1 MKKFIVTATITLFTH
16 ALFAQEPADAL
27 RLSYTNPVGT
37 ARSQAIGNAG
47 VSLGGDFSS
56 IFINPAGL
64 AQFKTNEFV
73 FTPGFFMNRNKM
85 NYNDSIFKGNR
96 SNLNIGNIGF
106 VFSTANRW
114 RSSNIRNTTIGIAVT
129 QTANFNSDFSYRGRN
144 NFSSYSEKWVEE
156 LAANEVSNF
165 DDALNRFPNGASLA
179 VENYL
184 VDTILSNGNI
194 VGYRTN
200 ANRKELTGVDPV
212 LDQNFRYET
221 RGGIYEAAFGVA
233 WNNNE
238 KLLYGVTLG
247 IPIVRYSRSTYVEE
261 KDASGNTDNDFA
273 SLNYTESF
281 STRGAGVNA
290 KLGLIYKPVEYFR
303 IGLTF
308 HTPSLLILTD
318 RTNATLTANVEN
330 YARRIRND
338 NSRPTTYTLSTHD
351 ITGGEDYN
359 YEYQLVTPW
368 RAAVSLAYVFREI
381 KDVTKQK
388 AFITADVELVNYKA
402 NSYSSSASVP
412 SEGEKQYFRG
422 LNNTIDELYRMAI
435 NARIGGELKF
445 KTFMV
450 RGGFN
455 YMGSPYQKDILPEGT
470 KASRITPS
478 FGLGY
483 RDKGYFVDLTYAH
496 TIARDF
502 HVPYQLTGN
511 RYPLANNRFSNGQ
524 VVATVGFKF

>member
-1 MKKFIVTATITLFTH
+1 MKKITLLVITLSFVTIESM
-16 ALFAQEPADAL
+16 AQEPADAL
-27 RLSYTNPVGT
+27 RLSYTNPVYS
-37 ARSQAIGNAG
+37 ARSLAIGNSG

-56 IFINPAGL
+56 TFINPAGL

-96 SNLNIGNIGF
+96 SFINPGSIGF
-106 VFSTANRW
+106 IFSSTNRW
-114 RSSNIRNTTIGIAVT
+114 RSSRIKNSTISLAIT
-129 QTANFNSDFSYRGRN
+129 QTANFNSNFSYRGRN

-184 VDTILSNGNI
+184 VDTILQNGNI

-200 ANRKELTGVDPV
+200 AETLRMP

-221 RGGIYEAAFGVA
+221 RGGIYEAAIGAA
-233 WNNNE
+233 WNNNN
-238 KLLYGVTLG
+238 KLLYGITLG
-247 IPIVRYSRSTYVEE
+247 IPIVNYKRTTIVEE
-261 KDASGNTDNDFA
+261 KDASGNNDNDFA
-273 SLNYTESF
+273 SLNFNETF
-281 STRGAGVNA
+281 STKGAGVNA
-290 KLGLIYKPVEYFR
+290 KLGIIYKPVEHFR

-308 HTPSLLILTD
+308 HTPSILILTD

-368 RAAVSLAYVFREI
+368 RAAASLSYVFREI
-381 KDVTKQK
+381 KDVTRQK
-388 AFITADVELVNYKA
+388 AFITADVELVNYKS
-402 NSYSSSASVP
+402 NSFSSSASAP
-412 SEGEKQYFRG
+412 SDGEKQYFKN
-422 LNNTIDELYRMAI
+422 LNSVIDELYRMAI

-455 YMGSPYQKDILPEGT
+455 YMGSPYQKNVLPQGT

-478 FGLGY
+478 IGLGY

-496 TIARDF
+496 TIAKDF

-511 RYPLANNRFSNGQ
+511 RYPLANNKFSNGQ
-524 VVATVGFKF
+524 VLATVGFKF